1 MSTDPASPIRLAVIV
16 GSNREGRF
24 APTVSRWFAG
34 QLDRRTDVETD
45 VIDLDDVEIPLRF
58 GAAGR
63 SAMTP
68 FRERIGAA
76 DAIVVITPEYNHS
89 YPAPL
94 KQAIDFVKLEWFAK
108 PIGFVAY
115 GGVSGGL
122 RAVEHLRN
130 VFAELHAVTIRDSVS
145 LHGAGGRFNEAGQLL
160 EPEPADAAAQLM
172 LDELVW
178 FAEALRAARAAR
190 PYTSLL
196 PS

>member
-1 MSTDPASPIRLAVIV
+1 MKSYPDRASTDPASPIRLAVIV

-34 QLDRRTDVETD
+34 QLDRRTDIETD
-45 VIDLDDVEIPLRF
+45 VIDLDDVEFPLRF

-94 KQAIDFVKLEWFAK
+94 KQATDLVKLEWFAE

-115 GGVSGGL
+115 GAS
-122 RAVEHLRN
+122 
-130 VFAELHAVTIRDSVS
+130 RD
-145 LHGAGGRFNEAGQLL
+145 G
-160 EPEPADAAAQLM
+160 
-172 LDELVW
+172 
-178 FAEALRAARAAR
+178 ARASTTPSR
-190 PYTSLL
+190 LRTS
-196 PS
+196 PSNFPTYCSLTGNGAKDATMGHQ